1 MRAVD
6 RSEILD
12 YVTYDEKR
20 QAILDNVLRQKQRRR
35 IHVGS
40 WLTFLF
46 ENHDTV
52 RFQIQEMIRV
62 EQMVKEVDIEHE
74 LETYNEIL
82 GSEGQLGVT
91 LLIEIDDIER
101 RQELLKRWKDLPA
114 HLYVDLEGGE
124 KIYAEYDK
132 RQVGEERLSSV
143 QYLKFDT
150 NGRVPVAI
158 GADHESLTEEAK
170 LTEDQRLALR
180 ADLE

>member
-20 QAILDNVLRQKQRRR
+20 QAILDDILRQKQSRR

-62 EQMVKEVDIEHE
+62 EISRLCLDLSMNLQM
-74 LETYNEIL
+74 
-82 GSEGQLGVT
+82 
-91 LLIEIDDIER
+91 
-101 RQELLKRWKDLPA
+101 
-114 HLYVDLEGGE
+114 LY
-124 KIYAEYDK
+124 I
-132 RQVGEERLSSV
+132 
-143 QYLKFDT
+143 
-150 NGRVPVAI
+150 
-158 GADHESLTEEAK
+158 
-170 LTEDQRLALR
+170 
-180 ADLE
+180 